1 MKKTTI
7 KTFKRFIKE
16 EKEKWYSLDLYSD
29 MSREDV
35 IYYMNEL
42 VPLTL
47 KMLKNTDVVISVEPV
62 LDSKEQWIQE
72 KLNNYRK
79 NQFTQ

>member
-16 EKEKWYSLDLYSD
+16 EKEQYYTLDLYSD
-29 MSREDV
+29 MSKEDV
-35 IYYMNEL
+35 VYYSNQL
-42 VPLTL
+42 LQLTL

-62 LDSKEQWIQE
+62 LDSEEQ
-72 KLNNYRK
+72 
-79 NQFTQ
+79 

>member
-1 MKKTTI
+1 MKKSTI

-29 MSREDV
+29 MSKEDV
-35 IYYMNEL
+35 IFYMNEL

-47 KMLKNTDVVISVEPV
+47 KMLKNSDVVISVEPV
-62 LDSKEQWIQE
+62 LDSEEQ
-72 KLNNYRK
+72 
-79 NQFTQ
+79 

>member
-29 MSREDV
+29 MNKEEV
-35 IYYMNEL
+35 IYYMNQL
-42 VPLTL
+42 LPLTL
-47 KMLKNTDVVISVEPV
+47 KMLKNSNVVISVEPI
-62 LDSKEQWIQE
+62 LDDVE
-72 KLNNYRK
+72 L
-79 NQFTQ
+79 

>member
-16 EKEKWYSLDLYSD
+16 ENEKWYSLDLYSD
-29 MSREDV
+29 MNKDDV

-42 VPLTL
+42 IPLTL
-47 KMLKNTDVVISVEPV
+47 KMLKNSDVVISVVPV
-62 LDSKEQWIQE
+62 LDSEEQ
-72 KLNNYRK
+72 
-79 NQFTQ
+79 

>member
-1 MKKTTI
+1 MKKSTI

-29 MSREDV
+29 MSKEDV
-35 IYYMNEL
+35 VYYMNEL

-62 LDSKEQWIQE
+62 LDSEEQ
-72 KLNNYRK
+72 
-79 NQFTQ
+79 

>member
-29 MSREDV
+29 MNKEEV
-35 IYYMNEL
+35 IYYMNQL
-42 VPLTL
+42 LPLTL
-47 KMLKNTDVVISVEPV
+47 KMLENSDVVISVEPI
-62 LDSKEQWIQE
+62 LDSKEQ
-72 KLNNYRK
+72 
-79 NQFTQ
+79 

>member
-16 EKEKWYSLDLYSD
+16 ENEKWYSLDLYSD
-29 MSREDV
+29 MNKEDV

-42 VPLTL
+42 IPLTL
-47 KMLKNTDVVISVEPV
+47 KMLKNTLRYYFEFDCKEPGMFHGKKV
-62 LDSKEQWIQE
+62 T
-72 KLNNYRK
+72 KL
-79 NQFTQ
+79 QMLV

>member
-16 EKEKWYSLDLYSD
+16 ENEKWYSLDLYSD
-29 MSREDV
+29 MNKEDV

-42 VPLTL
+42 IPLTL

-62 LDSKEQWIQE
+62 LDSEEQ
-72 KLNNYRK
+72 
-79 NQFTQ
+79 

>member
-1 MKKTTI
+1 MKKSTI

-16 EKEKWYSLDLYSD
+16 EKEKWYSLDLYSN
-29 MSREDV
+29 MSKEDV

-62 LDSKEQWIQE
+62 LDSEEQ
-72 KLNNYRK
+72 
-79 NQFTQ
+79 

>member
-62 LDSKEQWIQE
+62 LDSKEQ
-72 KLNNYRK
+72 
-79 NQFTQ
+79 

>member
-16 EKEKWYSLDLYSD
+16 ENEKWYSLDLYSD
-29 MSREDV
+29 MNKEDV

-42 VPLTL
+42 IPLTL

-62 LDSKEQWIQE
+62 LV
-72 KLNNYRK
+72 NCC
-79 NQFTQ
+79 QFRSTT